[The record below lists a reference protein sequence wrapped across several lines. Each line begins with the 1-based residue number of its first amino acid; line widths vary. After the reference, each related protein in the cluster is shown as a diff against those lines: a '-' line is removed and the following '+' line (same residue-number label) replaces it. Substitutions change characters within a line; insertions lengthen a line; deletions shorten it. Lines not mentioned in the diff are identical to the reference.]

1 MDSQELAPLK
11 SDDFRTTTFLA
22 VSADAARARDGN
34 PFCVFGPDQGMM
46 KKACFMVGGVLE
58 VQLLVSIKVGLV
70 LARQQS
76 GSMVQMESDSALEM
90 NAAAEECAG
99 WEQDRA
105 AALPM
110 ASVNGC
116 LDGRSIF

>member
-22 VSADAARARDGN
+22 VSVDAARTRDGN

-58 VQLLVSIKVGLV
+58 EVYKMDMLG
-70 LARQQS
+70 S
-76 GSMVQMESDSALEM
+76 GSGFDCLSACHRDFF
-90 NAAAEECAG
+90 N
-99 WEQDRA
+99 QDVRF
-105 AALPM
+105 
-110 ASVNGC
+110 VW
-116 LDGRSIF
+116 I